1 MYANVRSA
9 AGTIFSGGAHCGSLR
24 SVRVHAY
31 HLEEGLYRDLEA
43 QILEL
48 ISDGDRQ
55 TLVYLLSEADAQIEL
70 LSGEWP
76 VLFAEASDF
85 FQRVDLDERI
95 ARMAVS
101 PDGID
106 DFIDLIHE
114 PRLAKAWEPISFG
127 MTSLRHRFTDGV
139 GQGGLVFVEESDD
152 WMWVE
157 NPFEMMAIRPEVHE
171 LLKPHIRKYAV
182 AKDYSA
188 LARMVADHCE
198 GAVEFSP
205 ERWEKLRSMAAEKV
219 PELSTVI
226 DGMLTTPADYYSI
239 REAIALVADPADQPS
254 LDAWLRVHAD
264 SAQYALFFRDTHR
277 ERG

>member
-1 MYANVRSA
+1 MR
-9 AGTIFSGGAHCGSLR
+9 C
-24 SVRVHAY
+24 HAY

-48 ISDGDRQ
+48 MSDGDRQ
-55 TLVYLLSEADAQIEL
+55 TLVYLLSEADAEIEL
-70 LSGEWP
+70 LAGEWP
-76 VLFAEASDF
+76 LLFAESEDF
-85 FQRVDLDERI
+85 FQRVDHDERI
-95 ARMAVS
+95 VRMTVS
-101 PDGID
+101 PDGIE
-106 DFIDLIHE
+106 DFVDLLHE
-114 PRLAKAWEPISFG
+114 PRLKKAWEPISFG
-127 MTSLRHRFTDGV
+127 MSTLRHLFADGN
-139 GQGGLVFVEESDD
+139 GKGGLVFVEESDD

-157 NPFEMMAIRPEVHE
+157 NPYEMMALRPEVYE
-171 LLKPHIRKYAV
+171 LLRPHIRKYAI

-205 ERWEKLRSMAAEKV
+205 EKWEMLRSMANEKV
-219 PELSTVI
+219 PELSAVI

-239 REAIALVADPADQPS
+239 REAIALVADPAHQPS

-264 SAQYALFFRDTHR
+264 SAQYALFFRDTQR